1 METLQTYG
9 VVSNRFSDTEY
20 RDIEPVDD
28 KFIGVS
34 YYVAEDV
41 DYAMSRDH
49 DSKNSLSRDIDFYKE
64 HLGKKQEVIDELHEI
79 LLYWKEQYF
88 ELKEQ
93 S

>member
-1 METLQTYG
+1 MSDLQTYG

-41 DYAMSRDH
+41 DYAMSRLK
-49 DSKNSLSRDIDFYKE
+49 DSIAQSM
-64 HLGKKQEVIDELHEI
+64 KQTDELI
-79 LLYWKEQYF
+79 AMVDGLL
-88 ELKEQ
+88 